1 MKKLKIKSATLI
13 VILTLYFSII
23 LNLSFW
29 RFIYHNV
36 DVTSFRTFCFSVS
49 LFFFIAIP
57 LFLLFNLICVKI
69 IGKPFIIVLLL
80 SCSFTNFMMFN
91 YGIFIDKY
99 MIQNAMETN
108 VREATDLITMSL
120 FFWLLITGIL
130 PSVLVLITSVQYGTL
145 KEEFKTRFKNF
156 LISILILGI
165 FGSGLY
171 KEYAS
176 YGRNHKEIKNIIN
189 IVNFTSG
196 TVSYIKRIRWS
207 KRKFIELDQNPQN
220 LDYSKNKKMYT
231 VVVFIVGETARA
243 GNFSLDGYE
252 RKTNPL
258 LEKQDIAYFKDVTA
272 CGTATA
278 VSVPCMFSHM
288 DRKKFDVTDAKFT
301 ENLLDLAQKAG
312 YHVIWREND
321 DGCKGVCKRVKDVK
335 NMQKTNHPAYCHGD
349 YCWDEV
355 LLEELNNI
363 LPKVQQN
370 TLIVLHTQG
379 SHGPTYHQ
387 RYPDKFKKFL
397 PTCDTA
403 DIQDCSLD
411 QIVNT
416 YDNTILYTDYIISQ
430 TIDIVKK
437 YPGFESSVIYV
448 SDHGESLGENNIF
461 LHGMP
466 YRIAPVEQK
475 SVPMVIWMNENMK
488 KWDYIDYNCL
498 KLSAE
503 KKAYSHDNL
512 FHSLLGLLAIKTFV
526 YDNNYDLFDACRTK
540 PLPFAEKQ

>member
-1 MKKLKIKSATLI
+1 MKNLKTKSTTLI
-13 VILTLYFSII
+13 VILTLYFSVI

-29 RFIYHNV
+29 RFIYHNM
-36 DVTSFRTFCFSVS
+36 DITGFRTFCFFVS

-91 YGIFIDKY
+91 YGVFIDKH
-99 MIQNAMETN
+99 MIQNVMETN
-108 VREATDLITMSL
+108 AREATDLITMSL
-120 FFWLLITGIL
+120 FFWVLITGIL
-130 PSVLVLITSVQYGTL
+130 PSVLVLITSVQYGTF
-145 KEEFKTRFKNF
+145 KEEFKIRLKNF

-171 KEYAS
+171 KEYAA
-176 YGRNHKEIKNIIN
+176 YGRNHREIKNIIN

-196 TVSYIKRIRWS
+196 TISYIKRIRWA

-220 LDYSKNKKMYT
+220 LDYSKNRKMYT

-288 DRKKFDVTDAKFT
+288 NQKKFDVTDAKFT

-335 NMQKTNHPAYCHGD
+335 NMQKTNHPEYCHGD

-355 LLEELNNI
+355 LLEELNDI
-363 LPKVQQN
+363 LPKIQQN

-437 YPGFESSVIYV
+437 YPRFESSVIYV

-475 SVPMVIWMNENMK
+475 SVPMLIWMNENMK

-512 FHSLLGLLAIKTFV
+512 FHSLLGLLAIKTSV

-540 PLPFAEKQ
+540 PLPFAEKK

>member
-1 MKKLKIKSATLI
+1 MKNLKIKSRTLI
-13 VILTLYFSII
+13 IILTLYFSTI

-29 RFIYHNV
+29 RFTYHNV
-36 DVTSFRTFCFSVS
+36 DITSFRIFCFSAS

-69 IGKPFIIVLLL
+69 IGKPFIIALLL

-91 YGIFIDKY
+91 YGIFIDKH
-99 MIQNAMETN
+99 MIQNVMETN
-108 VREATDLITMSL
+108 VREATELITLSL
-120 FFWLLITGIL
+120 FFWVLITGIL
-130 PSVLVLITSVQYGTL
+130 PSVLVLITSVQYGTF
-145 KEEFKTRFKNF
+145 KDEFKARLKNF
-156 LISILILGI
+156 LISILIVGILG
-165 FGSGLY
+165 FGSY
-171 KEYAS
+171 KEYAA
-176 YGRNHKEIKNIIN
+176 YGRNHREVKGIIN
-189 IVNFTSG
+189 VVNFTAG
-196 TVSYIKRIRWS
+196 IISYVRRIRLA
-207 KRKFIELDQNPQN
+207 KRKFVELDQNPQN
-220 LDYSKNKKMYT
+220 LDYSKDKKMYT

-288 DRKKFDVTDAKFT
+288 NRKKFDVTDAKFT

-321 DGCKGVCKRVKDVK
+321 DGCKGVCKRVKDLK
-335 NMQKTNHPAYCHGD
+335 NMQKTNHPVYCHGD

-355 LLEELNNI
+355 LLEELNDI
-363 LPKVQQN
+363 FPKIQQN

-387 RYPDKFKKFL
+387 RYPDEFKKFL

-403 DIQDCSLD
+403 DIQDCSLN
-411 QIVNT
+411 QIINT

-430 TIDIVKK
+430 TIDIAKK
-437 YPGFESSVIYV
+437 YPQFESSVIYV

-475 SVPMVIWMNENMK
+475 SVPMLIWMNENMK

-512 FHSLLGLLAIKTFV
+512 FHSLLGLLAIKTSV
-526 YDNNYDLFDACRTK
+526 YNQRYDLFNACRTK
-540 PLPFAEKQ
+540 PLPFIKK